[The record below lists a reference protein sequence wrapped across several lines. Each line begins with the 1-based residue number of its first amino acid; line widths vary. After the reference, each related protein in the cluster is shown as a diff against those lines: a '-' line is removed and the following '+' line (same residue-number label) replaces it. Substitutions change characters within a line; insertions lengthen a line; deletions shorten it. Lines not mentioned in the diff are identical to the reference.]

1 MRIINMAMS
10 GIPSSYHLIILLG
23 EIIITLIGIYLVKS
37 L

>member
-1 MRIINMAMS
+1 MATNGM
-10 GIPSSYHLIILLG
+10 PSSYHLIILLG